1 MRLELWK
8 QAVVHLEAAADE
20 ATFEE
25 RMASPLLEGRDI
37 RFGGT
42 ALYVRD
48 GEKRYLVTA
57 RHVLTDPEVAARGL
71 PDLAARGLSDEQ
83 QRRIIDGWIFGVIF
97 RVPGLDEFKANPTAT
112 PEFLM
117 NLGAGVPRMAPYSFS
132 SQYID
137 LAVISFNG
145 QSSTSTERFAA
156 DLDRAGYRAVPLE
169 QVGDE
174 PTAEGAEIFSVGFPG
189 VSVLGER
196 DLHPAQA
203 YWASKFVSLPVF
215 AFGRVAMLHSGLDS
229 FWGDISIYPGN
240 SGGPVVQDGRLV
252 GIVSEQASVEDV
264 RIPYARITKAKHI
277 RALIEE
283 QDRKDSG
290 EPGP

>member
-1 MRLELWK
+1 MKLEQWK

-25 RMASPLLEGRDI
+25 RAASPLLGGRDL

-57 RHVLTDPEVAARGL
+57 RHVLTDPEVAARSL

-83 QRRIIDGWIFGVIF
+83 QRTIIEGWIFGVVF
-97 RVPGLDEFKANPTAT
+97 RVPGLDEFKSNPTAT

-117 NLGAGVPRMAPYSFS
+117 DLGAGDPRRAPYSFS

-145 QSSTSTERFAA
+145 PGSTATGRFAA
-156 DLDRAGYRAVPLE
+156 DLDRAGYRPVPLE
-169 QVGDE
+169 HVGDE
-174 PTAEGAEIFSVGFPG
+174 PTAEGAEILSVGFPAA
-189 VSVLGER
+189 SVLGEQ

-229 FWGDISIYPGN
+229 FWGDISTYPGAG
-240 SGGPVVQDGRLV
+240 GGPVVQDERLV
-252 GIVSEQASVEDV
+252 GIVSAQASVEDV
-264 RIPYARITKAKHI
+264 RIPYARITKARHI

-283 QDRKDSG
+283 QDRKDAGESG
-290 EPGP
+290 L

>member
-1 MRLELWK
+1 MKLEEWK

-20 ATFEE
+20 ASFEE
-25 RMASPLLEGRDI
+25 RAASPLLVGREL

-57 RHVLTDPEVAARGL
+57 RHVLTDPEVAARAL
-71 PDLAARGLSDEQ
+71 SDLAAHGLSDEQ
-83 QRRIIDGWIFGVIF
+83 QREIIDGWIFGVIF
-97 RVPGLDEFKANPTAT
+97 RVPGLDEFRSNPTAT

-117 NLGAGVPRMAPYSFS
+117 DLGAGDHRTAPYSYAPH
-132 SQYID
+132 YID

-145 QSSTSTERFAA
+145 LSSTATERFAA
-156 DLDRAGYRAVPLE
+156 DLDRAGYRAMPLE
-169 QVGDE
+169 HVGDE
-174 PTAEGAEIFSVGFPG
+174 PAAEGAEIFSVGFPAA
-189 VSVLGER
+189 SVLGER

-215 AFGRVAMLHSGLDS
+215 AFGRVAMLHPDLDS
-229 FWGDISIYPGN
+229 FWGDISTYPGVG
-240 SGGPVVQDGRLV
+240 GGPVVEDDRLV
-252 GIVSEQASVEDV
+252 GIVSGQASVEDV
-264 RIPYARITKAKHI
+264 RIPYARITKARHI

-283 QDRKDSG
+283 QERKDAGQSG
-290 EPGP
+290 T

>member
-1 MRLELWK
+1 MKLEEWK
-8 QAVVHLEAAADE
+8 KAVVHLEAAADE

-25 RMASPLLEGRDI
+25 RMASPLLGGRDL

-71 PDLAARGLSDEQ
+71 LDLAARDLSDEQ
-83 QRRIIDGWIFGVIF
+83 QRKIVDGWIFGVVF
-97 RVPGLDEFKANPTAT
+97 RVPGLDEFKSNPTAT

-117 NLGAGVPRMAPYSFS
+117 DLGAGDPRTAPYSFS
-132 SQYID
+132 TQYID

-145 QSSTSTERFAA
+145 ERSTTTERFAA

-174 PTAEGAEIFSVGFPG
+174 PTAEGAEIFSVGFPAT
-189 VSVLGER
+189 SVLGER

-203 YWASKFVSLPVF
+203 YWASKVVSLPVF

-229 FWGDISIYPGN
+229 FWGDISIYPGS
-240 SGGPVVQDGRLV
+240 SGGPVVQDDRLV
-252 GIVSEQASVEDV
+252 GIVSEQASVEEV
-264 RIPYARITKAKHI
+264 RVPYARITKARHI
-277 RALIEE
+277 RTLIAE
-283 QDRKDSG
+283 QNRKDSG
-290 EPGP
+290 ESGP